1 MQMTF
6 ATGCS
11 SRCRLG
17 TLYMAIATPPRVTL
31 PNPQAIG
38 QLATERQTEGES
50 ERASERELNAINL
63 YFIIYCA
70 HIALRSSPASASF
83 SSLWAKMF

>member
-1 MQMTF
+1 MPS
-6 ATGCS
+6 GY
-11 SRCRLG
+11 
-17 TLYMAIATPPRVTL
+17 TLYGNCHAPPRVTL

-38 QLATERQTEGES
+38 QLATEGES

-70 HIALRSSPASASF
+70 HIALRSSPASASS